1 MGRGKTEKEKDSM
14 EEKNGIAGTAT
25 RKTEQS
31 VFCYNHVWLLLWW
44 LFKNELWE
52 KWDWNE
58 EKIPYGTNIICVCV
72 DADAD
77 GSSRIT
83 R

>member
-31 VFCYNHVWLLLWW
+31 VFCYNHV
-44 LFKNELWE
+44 
-52 KWDWNE
+52 
-58 EKIPYGTNIICVCV
+58 
-72 DADAD
+72 
-77 GSSRIT
+77 
-83 R
+83 